1 LSSFGVTAQDYRK
14 ARCGIVRLRAEGRN
28 RYHPRGNRTAT
39 MDGTTLHHRF
49 DGPDNAT
56 CLVLSNSLGA
66 TLEMWRPQVARFS
79 ERFRVLRYDARGHGG
94 SAVPPPPYT
103 IAQLGEDV
111 LRLLDACGV
120 ERAHFCG
127 LSLGGATGIW
137 LGAHAPD
144 RIERL
149 VLCNT
154 AAWFGPPETMNARI
168 ETVRTQGLA
177 ALVDGILER
186 WFTPEFRAND
196 RATVEQIRDGV
207 LATSAEGY
215 VGCLAALRE
224 LDERDHLARIVA
236 PTLVIGGTHDPAP
249 KPEAARQLASAIR
262 GARYVELPAAH
273 LSNIG
278 AARAFNDSVLAF
290 LAGSPER

>member
-1 LSSFGVTAQDYRK
+1 
-14 ARCGIVRLRAEGRN
+14 
-28 RYHPRGNRTAT
+28 
-39 MDGTTLHHRF
+39 MDVTTLNHRF
-49 DGPDNAT
+49 DGPEPAP
-56 CLVLSNSLGA
+56 CVVLSNSLGA
-66 TLEMWRPQVARFS
+66 TLEMWEPQVSSFTS
-79 ERFRVLRYDARGHGG
+79 RFRVLRYDTRGHGG
-94 SAVPPPPYT
+94 SAVPPAPYT

-111 LRLLDACGV
+111 LRLLDAHGI
-120 ERAHFCG
+120 ERAHYCG

-154 AAWFGPPETMNARI
+154 AAWFGPPETMNSRI

-186 WFTPEFRAND
+186 WFTPAFRASD
-196 RATVEQIRDGV
+196 PATVEQVRKGL
-207 LATSAEGY
+207 LATPAEGY
-215 VGCLAALRE
+215 VGCLAALRD
-224 LDERDHLARIVA
+224 LDERDHLQHIGA

-262 GARYVELPAAH
+262 DARYLELPAAH
-273 LSNIG
+273 LTNLG
-278 AARAFNDSVLAF
+278 ATEAFNDGVLAF
-290 LAGSPER
+290 LAEREER